1 MKYTTPLLL
10 ALLLLF
16 TACSK
21 SSSDPSPTSADKGYG
36 YVTFRGKTYYFQSQ
50 PAQIP
55 LTGLLTMSATAIDDT
70 VGYNLSINIS
80 PNPAVDSATFPI
92 SVTSGT
98 MVSLIV
104 ASTQVAGR
112 STSHF
117 YFKPGEAIR
126 YRKVNGKIEAT
137 VANLTETTNAM
148 VPISG
153 GLPLSAQIKFK

>member
-1 MKYTTPLLL
+1 M
-10 ALLLLF
+10 A
-16 TACSK
+16 
-21 SSSDPSPTSADKGYG
+21 
-36 YVTFRGKTYYFQSQ
+36 
-50 PAQIP
+50 
-55 LTGLLTMSATAIDDT
+55 ATAIDDT
-70 VGYNLSINIS
+70 VAYNLSINIS
-80 PNPAVDSATFPI
+80 PNPTVDSATYPI

-98 MVSLIV
+98 LVSLIV
-104 ASTQVAGR
+104 ASTRVAGR

-153 GLPLSAQIKFK
+153 GLPLSAQIKLK